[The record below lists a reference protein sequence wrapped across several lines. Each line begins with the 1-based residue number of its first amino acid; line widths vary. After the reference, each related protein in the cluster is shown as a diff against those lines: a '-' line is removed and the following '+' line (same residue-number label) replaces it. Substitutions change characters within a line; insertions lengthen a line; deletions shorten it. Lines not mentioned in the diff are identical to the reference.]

1 MRGVRWA
8 GVIVGMVGF
17 LSGCATVSGR
27 KQGDAPVASAG
38 ANASGGTD
46 AGASANAGVSPN
58 ASASTNAGAGNN
70 SSANASTGADTAAK
84 RSANPNTNTGS
95 NVGPNANYSYS
106 SPSNQHPLLSDIEAY
121 YTAPLR
127 WDVKDW
133 AYFAGAVGLVAGAHH
148 YDTQVRT
155 HFIKQGVQPI
165 GGSTKDLQDAAPA
178 AAAVVGTWLY
188 ANLIDS
194 SDGHREAWNMVEA
207 GGLASVTT
215 YALKF
220 VAGRERPDQTSDP
233 NKWRASG
240 SSFPSFH
247 AAAAFAVG
255 SVLAESGNDE
265 YRWIR
270 RFLGY
275 GAIAGF
281 TAYERLKHNAHWLSD
296 DVAGA
301 AIGGA
306 TAHFVLERDA
316 ARREAR
322 KNYTVSLVPL
332 EGGAMLTYSL
342 TLQ

>member
-1 MRGVRWA
+1 MRCLRWV
-8 GVIVGMVGF
+8 GIIVGMVGI
-17 LSGCATVSGR
+17 LSGCATVSGQTR
-27 KQGDAPVASAG
+27 GSSAG
-38 ANASGGTD
+38 AGVDSGVSRGGADAGGSRRSGGSDD
-46 AGASANAGVSPN
+46 ASTGNDANAGPTTNYPSDSP
-58 ASASTNAGAGNN
+58 A
-70 SSANASTGADTAAK
+70 
-84 RSANPNTNTGS
+84 
-95 NVGPNANYSYS
+95 
-106 SPSNQHPLLSDIEAY
+106 NQHPLLLDIKDY

-133 AYFAGAVGLVAGAHH
+133 AFFAGTVGLVAGARH

-155 HFIKQGVQPI
+155 HFIKQGAQPI
-165 GGSTKDLQDAAPA
+165 GGSTKDLQDAAPI

-194 SDGHREAWNMVEA
+194 SDGHREAWDMLEA
-207 GGLASVTT
+207 GGLSTVTS

-220 VAGRERPDQTSDP
+220 IAARERPDQTSDP
-233 NKWRASG
+233 NKWRSSG

-265 YRWIR
+265 YRWLR

-275 GAIAGF
+275 GAVAGF

-301 AIGGA
+301 ALGGA
-306 TAHFVLERDA
+306 TAHFVLEREA
-316 ARREAR
+316 ARRETR
-322 KNYTVSLVPL
+322 KAYSVSLVPL
-332 EGGAMLTYSL
+332 EGGAMLTYNL
-342 TLQ
+342 TIQ

>member
-1 MRGVRWA
+1 MRCLRWA
-8 GVIVGMVGF
+8 GIIVGMAGF
-17 LSGCATVSGR
+17 LSGCATVSAR
-27 KQGDAPVASAG
+27 KQGDTPVASAG

-46 AGASANAGVSPN
+46 ATAGPNASTGTNTSTSNSASASNN
-58 ASASTNAGAGNN
+58 ASASAGAGSDTAVKKSANTN
-70 SSANASTGADTAAK
+70 TNGGTNVGSSANYHFGTPTD
-84 RSANPNTNTGS
+84 
-95 NVGPNANYSYS
+95 
-106 SPSNQHPLLSDIEAY
+106 QHPLLHDIEAY
-121 YTAPLR
+121 YTSPLR

-133 AYFAGAVGLVAGAHH
+133 AFFAGAVGLVAGAHH

-207 GGLASVTT
+207 GGLSTVTT
-215 YALKF
+215 YALKY
-220 VAGRERPDQTSDP
+220 VAARERPDQTSDP
-233 NKWRASG
+233 NKWRSSG

-316 ARREAR
+316 ERSEAR
-322 KNYTVSLVPL
+322 KNYSVSLLPL
-332 EGGAMLTYSL
+332 DGGAMLTYSL

>member
-1 MRGVRWA
+1 MSSFMRGVRWA

-17 LSGCATVSGR
+17 LSGCAMVSGR
-27 KQGDAPVASAG
+27 KQGDAPVASAS

-46 AGASANAGVSPN
+46 AGASP
-58 ASASTNAGAGNN
+58 NAGA
-70 SSANASTGADTAAK
+70 NA
-84 RSANPNTNTGS
+84 NTNTGA
-95 NVGPNANYSYS
+95 NVGPSANPYSD
-106 SPSNQHPLLSDIEAY
+106 SPTDQHPLLHDIEAY

-133 AYFAGAVGLVAGAHH
+133 AFFAGAVGLVAGAHH

-215 YALKF
+215 YALKY
-220 VAGRERPDQTSDP
+220 VAARERPDQTSDP

-255 SVLAESGNDE
+255 SVLAESGNDD

-322 KNYTVSLVPL
+322 KNYSVSLVPL

-342 TLQ
+342 TIQ

>member
-1 MRGVRWA
+1 
-8 GVIVGMVGF
+8 
-17 LSGCATVSGR
+17 
-27 KQGDAPVASAG
+27 
-38 ANASGGTD
+38 
-46 AGASANAGVSPN
+46 
-58 ASASTNAGAGNN
+58 
-70 SSANASTGADTAAK
+70 
-84 RSANPNTNTGS
+84 
-95 NVGPNANYSYS
+95 
-106 SPSNQHPLLSDIEAY
+106 
-121 YTAPLR
+121 
-127 WDVKDW
+127 
-133 AYFAGAVGLVAGAHH
+133 
-148 YDTQVRT
+148 
-155 HFIKQGVQPI
+155 
-165 GGSTKDLQDAAPA
+165 
-178 AAAVVGTWLY
+178 VGTWLY

-207 GGLASVTT
+207 GGLATVTT

-220 VAGRERPDQTSDP
+220 VAARERPDQTSDP

-316 ARREAR
+316 ERREAR
-322 KNYTVSLVPL
+322 KNYSVSLVPL

-342 TLQ
+342 TIQ

>member
-1 MRGVRWA
+1 MRCLRWA
-8 GVIVGMVGF
+8 GIVVGMVGF

-27 KQGDAPVASAG
+27 KQGDTPVASAG

-46 AGASANAGVSPN
+46 AGASPN
-58 ASASTNAGAGNN
+58 ASTSNN
-70 SSANASTGADTAAK
+70 VGADTAANS
-84 RSANPNTNTGS
+84 SANTNANTGAD
-95 NVGPNANYSYS
+95 VGPNANYSNG
-106 SPSNQHPLLSDIEAY
+106 SPSNQHPLLGDIEAY
-121 YTAPLR
+121 YTSPLR

-133 AYFAGAVGLVAGAHH
+133 AFFAGAVGLVAGAHH
-148 YDTQVRT
+148 YDTQVRD

-194 SDGHREAWNMVEA
+194 SEGHHEAWNMAEA
-207 GGLASVTT
+207 GGLATVTT

-220 VAGRERPDQTSDP
+220 AVARERPDQTSDP

-255 SVLAESGNDE
+255 SVLAESGNDD

-275 GAIAGF
+275 GAVAGF

-322 KNYTVSLVPL
+322 KNYSVSLVPL

-342 TLQ
+342 TIQ